1 MFTGKDIPA
10 EKRWYVVGAYQAGAS
25 ERQCARLS
33 GLSKT
38 AVHGIIKAFSETG
51 SPLTNRQ
58 LGITNS
64 NAKRKLSLEYESID
78 LARRSSADYEVVGFS
93 PEVVKRRKSVQVGEL
108 AHIPQYTASNAH
120 RPLPEEDSQSIFS
133 KRLMSRP
140 LTPPSDTEKSDVD
153 DKSSATATN
162 WSLADDRALLENVL
176 KRHQIHMEGL
186 ESKLRSKHSPTDCTE
201 RWGYLRDKILNTYAS
216 PRAANHM

>member
-58 LGITNS
+58 LGITSS

-78 LARRSSADYEVVGFS
+78 LARRSSEDYEVVGLS
-93 PEVVKRRKSVQVGEL
+93 PEVMKRRKSVQVEEL
-108 AHIPQYTASNAH
+108 AHIPKYNASKAH
-120 RPLPEEDSQSIFS
+120 RPLPEEDSESMYT
-133 KRLMSRP
+133 KRIMSRP
-140 LTPPSDTEKSDVD
+140 LTPPSDTEKPDGD
-153 DKSSATATN
+153 DKSSAIATN
-162 WSLADDRALLENVL
+162 WSSADDRVLLELVL
-176 KRHQIHMEGL
+176 QQHRIHFEDLQG
-186 ESKLRSKHSPTDCTE
+186 KLQDKHSSADCAD
-201 RWGYLRDKILNTYAS
+201 RWNYLRNKILNTYAS
-216 PRAANHM
+216 RHTSIHM